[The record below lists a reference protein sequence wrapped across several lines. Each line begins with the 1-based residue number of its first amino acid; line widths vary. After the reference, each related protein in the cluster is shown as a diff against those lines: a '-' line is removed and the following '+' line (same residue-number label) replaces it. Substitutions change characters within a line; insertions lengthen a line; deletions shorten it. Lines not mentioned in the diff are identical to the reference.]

1 MACFNEGTC
10 LLSGFVIFSVLGFMA
25 KTANVPI
32 SKVAD
37 SGPGLAF
44 VAYPSAINQLPFS
57 PVFIRF

>member
-1 MACFNEGTC
+1 
-10 LLSGFVIFSVLGFMA
+10 LSGFVIFSVLGFMA